1 MPLLSILGPHAI
13 YCLLTTICCWKA
25 IASMACLKRKPYNYI
40 LYTTT
45 WLCLRNDWGFFF
57 QVMLPE
63 HSAFDQSISQIR
75 VVSSSFTILR
85 QNIRR
90 DSSGLWLTDWSTFQ
104 VLLLLGDYTHKSSNR
119 VKHKE
124 VVSIQLLSN
133 EQLQKLQS
141 TTIIL
146 YYSYMVLVLPLPA
159 LQKMLKSRAKIDND
173 GTIKTTIFFWHFKRR
188 I

>member
-13 YCLLTTICCWKA
+13 YCLLTSICCWKA

-104 VLLLLGDYTHKSSNR
+104 VLLLLGGYTHKSSNR

-124 VVSIQLLSN
+124 VISIQLLSN
-133 EQLQKLQS
+133 EQLQKLRS
-141 TTIIL
+141 TIELHT
-146 YYSYMVLVLPLPA
+146 S
-159 LQKMLKSRAKIDND
+159 STSSSKIVENPCQNWQWWDHQNYFLL
-173 GTIKTTIFFWHFKRR
+173 TL
-188 I
+188 

>member
-13 YCLLTTICCWKA
+13 YCLLTICCCWKA

-104 VLLLLGDYTHKSSNR
+104 VLLLLHIKVAIELSIRKSYPFSYFLMSNCKNCR
-119 VKHKE
+119 A
-124 VVSIQLLSN
+124 LL
-133 EQLQKLQS
+133 
-141 TTIIL
+141 L
-146 YYSYMVLVLPLPA
+146 YYSYMVLVLPA
-159 LQKMLKSRAKIDND
+159 LQKNAEISCQNWQWWDHQNYYFLL
-173 GTIKTTIFFWHFKRR
+173 TL
-188 I
+188 

>member
-13 YCLLTTICCWKA
+13 YCLLTTICCCWKA

-104 VLLLLGDYTHKSSNR
+104 VLLLLGGYTHKSSNR

-146 YYSYMVLVLPLPA
+146 
-159 LQKMLKSRAKIDND
+159 
-173 GTIKTTIFFWHFKRR
+173 
-188 I
+188 